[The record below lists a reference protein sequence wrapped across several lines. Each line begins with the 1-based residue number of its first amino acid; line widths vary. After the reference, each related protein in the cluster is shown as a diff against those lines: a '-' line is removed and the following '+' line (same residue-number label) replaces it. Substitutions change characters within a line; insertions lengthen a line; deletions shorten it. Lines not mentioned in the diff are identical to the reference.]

1 MQRTS
6 PVVCWSLRCVIKNQW
21 HAVHERLET
30 SRRCAMA
37 AQPGSGLIMTPEW
50 RAHYRPSAR
59 HLVFSSSPP
68 AASSR
73 RTSVPPPT
81 RSYFPSSASRPRS
94 APMAAVASSSS
105 SLLPSGSRPRPRK
118 DVFKPKF
125 PLDPFHGHSA
135 AALGEPWFLKI
146 DALLNATSLQ
156 RQNVIFVLGGA
167 SSSATS
173 PACCG

>member
-1 MQRTS
+1 MDEPGCFKLPENQRSTGN
-6 PVVCWSLRCVIKNQW
+6 VGC
-21 HAVHERLET
+21 
-30 SRRCAMA
+30 
-37 AQPGSGLIMTPEW
+37 
-50 RAHYRPSAR
+50 
-59 HLVFSSSPP
+59 SSSRLCGFREGPVL
-68 AASSR
+68 S
-73 RTSVPPPT
+73 
-81 RSYFPSSASRPRS
+81 
-94 APMAAVASSSS
+94 
-105 SLLPSGSRPRPRK
+105 K

-156 RQNVIFVLGGA
+156 RQNIIFVLGGA